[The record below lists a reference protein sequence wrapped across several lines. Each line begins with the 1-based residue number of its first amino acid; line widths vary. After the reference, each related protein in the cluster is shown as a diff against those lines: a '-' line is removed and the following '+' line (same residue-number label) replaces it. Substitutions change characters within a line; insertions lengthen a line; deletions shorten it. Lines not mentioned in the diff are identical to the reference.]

1 MRFYNALRLAA
12 QALLFPQRCVL
23 CEKWVLQDD
32 FSPLCTPC
40 LENLESFALPL
51 CQQCGTLLPGN
62 FDDRHATCA
71 RCREHRFQFDYA
83 RASGPYQGRL
93 RDLIRLYKFDGHRRL
108 AGPLGRRLIETFR
121 AVEISFEPDW
131 IVPVPLHRRRQ
142 LERGFDQTLLLAE
155 LLSGELSVPVFSGIR
170 RVRDTKPQFGLDMDE
185 RRRNLKNAFAL
196 QRDDWKSGSSL
207 LIVDDVMTTGTT
219 VDELSR
225 CFRTEKADVQILVL
239 TIARVPVLGYWA

>member
-23 CEKWVLQDD
+23 CHKWVLQDD
-32 FSPLCTPC
+32 FSPLCSAC
-40 LENLESFALPL
+40 LESLEHFTLPL
-51 CQQCGTLLPGN
+51 CQHCGTLLPGN

-71 RCREHRFQFDYA
+71 RCREHGFQFNYA
-83 RASGPYQGRL
+83 RASGPYEGRL

-121 AVEISFEPDW
+121 AVDFSFEPDW
-131 IVPVPLHRRRQ
+131 IVPVPLHPKRK

-155 LLSGELSVPVFSGIR
+155 LLAGELRVPVFSGIR
-170 RVRDTKPQFGLDMDE
+170 RVRDTKPQFGLDVHE
-185 RRRNLKNAFAL
+185 RRRNLRNAFGL
-196 QRDDWKSGSSL
+196 EGEDWKAGSSL

-219 VDELSR
+219 ADELSR
-225 CFRTEKADVQILVL
+225 CFRTEKSDLRIMVL
-239 TIARVPVLGYWA
+239 TIARVPVVGYWA